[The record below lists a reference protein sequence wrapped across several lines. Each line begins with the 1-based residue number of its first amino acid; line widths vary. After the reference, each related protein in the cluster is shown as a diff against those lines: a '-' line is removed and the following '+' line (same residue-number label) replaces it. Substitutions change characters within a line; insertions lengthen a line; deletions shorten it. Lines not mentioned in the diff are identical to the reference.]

1 MKQQIYQQI
10 ANKQVQEVL
19 NKQREQETASLMADF
34 NSWQQQRQDPAQLMA
49 DFDAWKQQN
58 TPQVQPQEVRQTIPS
73 IADVQPVVHEQTEM
87 EKHIAEV
94 TKAAKEKRLRERAQK
109 LQQLEQI
116 EASQPYTKKERE
128 TLAKVEDISKKLTN
142 IIPETEALNTVTK
155 TWKRGQRPEATD
167 TSSQVAARVTNEK
180 KPEIDTTNVPVD
192 VDRWLSPDT
201 KLTDAEKKKA
211 KEYASAELQK
221 VKYGPN
227 KQPLLNTPEERQHY
241 ADMVNLIN
249 KTNGFTN
256 FMSGA
261 IEIPYNLADMVSDG
275 ARSVGNQLGGLGA
288 AITDK
293 LGVTE
298 GATQRHNE
306 EVEKANQFAD
316 QNEANMRQSFK
327 NAQTQNPGA
336 YTTGKIAGQ
345 TGMYMLTN
353 PVFDGIAAGAG
364 VESEL
369 AKFFINQGAQN
380 VQDLVLDTAPTVR
393 QLMEDGSTPEEV
405 KREALNNILWNVA
418 GNAVMGGLGAWAG
431 NRAARKASD
440 EAFRENVRAGADRL
454 SQLANEQI
462 PGIEDVDNVVR
473 NATRQAETAAQNIE
487 NLNKQIPNLPDYVTG
502 APTGAYDVNTTLKSF
517 NDMDKDLNNLGKIH
531 NELGKE
537 IDSINDPTLKEEFKN
552 LNDTYSRMLD
562 KSLQDGGVPASEW
575 DEITE
580 AYSKANKELRESA
593 ENYIKQNSF
602 GPDIDNALNDIQSFI
617 DGFSG
622 EKELHKE
629 LTDSLDEVKNA
640 IRNGGDIEGARA
652 KLDNALNSAAEIV
665 QQDNDSLLGDITSE
679 AFQKV
684 KSATDGSVIRLNK
697 SVLKDALGDDAIFS
711 DLNNMVY
718 TGKGSIK
725 FREGSG
731 VPIDSIYNELRGL
744 SDYELPEA
752 HTEADQVAAIAKYI
766 SDVKAKNITP
776 DNSAIN
782 EVKRLGTSLDEG
794 IGNYNPNKVM
804 AESANFNKPVSESID
819 PEDFESIKNG
829 NYYLEE
835 KMPYKGAVIE
845 DGKSRVV
852 TNSAINADI
861 IDADQLKNDPVIQEI
876 AKYQKHK
883 NDVTFAEAMDRV
895 SLDGNKWKKDYINGT
910 KTIDGDTDVD
920 TVMLLMQDINK
931 KLDKTTNQKT
941 IERLTAQKNTLLSK
955 LREYGTKSGQ
965 GIQAFAK
972 WNDTADGALLN
983 AQKFMDDAVKNWGTT
998 NVKQHTSNSRI
1009 AKALA
1014 DMGHK
1019 NIPTEKPVLDH
1030 DQIKSGI
1037 IAELEKEFGS
1047 IDSYFN
1053 DEDIEFLTNLAEDK
1067 SIPLWQITDE
1077 IEHKLNHGTFYP
1089 IEKEVVEKFEGNSRL
1104 ANILKSMGDKTT
1116 PETKAPLSHDEIKK
1130 GIINELQ
1137 REFADMEAQFTDSDI
1152 EFLTRLVED
1161 KSVKNWQIADEISHK
1176 LEHGTWYS
1184 LDESLPEN
1192 TIKNTQVSNILD
1204 NMYKDK
1210 KIAKP
1215 KKEMTIGELLT
1226 GIKNSFEAD
1235 PISSSKNFTDD
1246 DYYFVAQML
1255 QNKVPRWQIEDELL
1269 HRIEHG
1275 TWYTLDES
1283 IAQKPVKNKQV
1294 SNMLDNI
1301 INGKKTAKAKKEMTI
1316 GELLTGIKNA
1326 FEDEPISTAKKF
1338 TDDDYYFLA
1347 QMMQENVPRWKI
1359 EDELAHRIQHGEWY
1373 TLDESLPV
1381 KQPTNKKLQTALN
1394 SLVGEQ
1400 VRAEKP
1406 APSLAQIREEVKN
1419 TLDKEFA
1426 ELDETARLF
1435 GDDDIDYLAN
1445 LINNG
1450 ASEKDIA
1457 DALNHKFATG
1467 KFGISS
1473 KTMKQVND
1481 IFKQIENYDP
1491 NSKQFVEGQAE
1502 ALRLLANE
1510 ILPDATAMEKFE
1522 AWRYLAML
1530 GNPKTML
1537 RNFVGNAT
1545 FNAVTGVSNNVA
1557 AVAEAG
1563 IDRAVKALGGEGIQ
1577 RTKAVLNPKKDAG
1590 LIKASWNDA
1599 DASRYRQIIGSKYEK
1614 MSKDTLRK
1622 YKSVFNSKLAQLYEK
1637 ATDAG
1642 ISDYT
1647 AVKTKYSTSL
1657 AGYLKAN
1664 GYDTNI
1670 FKAED
1675 ELARLKNLGE
1685 SRLLSSAEK
1694 AKIESL
1700 TKDVEALEKARDYAL
1715 KQAEYATFH
1724 EDNKMANILS
1734 EWSRSSKERG
1744 TGIGHVLIEGMIP
1757 FKKTPANVLKS
1768 GAQYSPLG
1776 IVDSFIKTK
1785 KLIYENTG
1793 KRAGNLADTYIN
1805 KKGKEVA
1812 RTFASDV
1819 IDSWAKTLT
1828 GTGLTAL
1835 GFYLYNKGALHSSD
1849 PDTKYQDELEGHQ
1862 NYALEI
1868 NGKSYTI
1875 DWAAPTVMPL
1885 MVGAEIAKVWNSTG
1899 KEDSDFYDH
1908 INEYLETANRLADP
1922 LVETS
1927 MLSGVKDTLD
1937 TAANFVRNNEAIN
1950 IIPLLGYN
1958 LATGYATQAVP
1969 TIGGQ
1974 IARTIDPTRRST
1986 YTDKEGFVGVVDKQI
2001 KKQMNKIPGL
2011 SYRNQEFIDTYG
2023 RTQNNSPFNNPIGN
2037 LAYQMFSPGYL
2048 NNINET
2054 GADRISREAY
2064 AVGKNENTLPK
2075 WQSKFKDAEGK
2086 RVSPEDFKT
2095 ASQAYGK
2102 ANYEIRDALSNDDW
2116 FNSLDASQKE
2126 EVVKSVNTIA
2136 EHTGN
2141 AAIDPEYDKNSK
2153 PYQAY
2158 KQGGIPGLLD
2168 YYKDQQAGAK
2178 AKESGLGATSK
2189 AYKEIKEDVKN
2200 GNTEAAETKITD
2212 AQKITNAG
2220 INSYG
2225 YGAFKANKSR
2235 ITNTDDWIKQYNA
2248 IDSLG
2253 TGKAKSDGFVNQ
2265 DEFLAW
2271 VKKNGYSET
2280 QAANYAKLY
2289 GTWKKVP
2296 YIKKDGT
2303 WGFH

>member
-1 MKQQIYQQI
+1 MAKKTSLKDQIYQQI
-10 ANKQVQEVL
+10 ANSHVQQALNQQRQDENAKLMADFDSFMKQQQNPEAIL
-19 NKQREQETASLMADF
+19 ADF
-34 NSWQQQRQDPAQLMA
+34 NSW
-49 DFDAWKQQN
+49 KQQN
-58 TPQVQPQEVRQTIPS
+58 TQPQQTAQRIPN
-73 IADVQPVVHEQTEM
+73 IADMQPKRDLQ
-87 EKHIAEV
+87 AEAREYFANV
-94 TKAAKEKRLRERAQK
+94 RKERAAEEAEAKRLKE
-109 LQQLEQI
+109 QQLKATINDYARQQQE
-116 EASQPYTKKERE
+116 ENMMASMSASKKKEP
-128 TLAKVEDISKKLTN
+128 KV
-142 IIPETEALNTVTK
+142 
-155 TWKRGQRPEATD
+155 GQRPEATD
-167 TSSQVAARVTNEK
+167 FSSQVAARPTHEK
-180 KPEIDTTNVPVD
+180 IDTSNVPVD
-192 VDRWLSPDT
+192 VDRWLSPET
-201 KLTDAEKKKA
+201 KLTDAEKLKA

-221 VKYGPN
+221 IKFGPN
-227 KQPLLNTPEERQHY
+227 KMPMFENEEQRQHY

-249 KTNGFTN
+249 KSNRLTNTL
-256 FMSGA
+256 SGA
-261 IEIPYNLADMVSDG
+261 LEIPYNLADTVSDG

-298 GATQRHNE
+298 GATKRHNE
-306 EVEKANQFAD
+306 QAEIANQFAD
-316 QNEANMRQSFK
+316 QNEANMRQNFK
-327 NAQTQNPGA
+327 NAQTQNPVG
-336 YTTGKIAGQ
+336 YTAGKIAGQ
-345 TGMYMLTN
+345 MGMYMLTN

-380 VQDLVLDTAPTVR
+380 VQDLVLDTAPTVK
-393 QLMEDGSTPEEV
+393 QLMQDNATPEDV
-405 KREALNNILWNVA
+405 KREMLSNILWNAA
-418 GNAVMGGLGAWAG
+418 GNLVMGGAG
-431 NRAARKASD
+431 ELLKNRAVKNASD
-440 EAFRENVRAGADRL
+440 EAFRDNVRAGADNL
-454 SQLANEQI
+454 SRVANEI

-473 NATRQAETAAQNIE
+473 NATRQAEEATKNIE
-487 NLNKQIPNLPDYVTG
+487 DIAQQIPKLPEENYATDIYK
-502 APTGAYDVNTTLKSF
+502 NTEPFSIT
-517 NDMDKDLNNLGKIH
+517 KDPYYL
-531 NELGKE
+531 
-537 IDSINDPTLKEEFKN
+537 TQEEFDAGQK
-552 LNDTYSRMLD
+552 R
-562 KSLQDGGVPASEW
+562 LQDYLNEPSANN
-575 DEITE
+575 
-580 AYSKANKELRESA
+580 KALT

-665 QQDNDSLLGDITSE
+665 QQDNDSLLEDITSE
-679 AFQKV
+679 AFKKV
-684 KSATDGSVIRLNK
+684 KSATDGSVIRLSK
-697 SVLKDALGDDAIFS
+697 SVLKDAFGDDAVFS
-711 DLNNMVY
+711 NLNNMVY

-731 VPIDSIYNELRGL
+731 APIDSIYNELRGL

-782 EVKRLGTSLDEG
+782 EVKRLSTSLDEG

-804 AESANFNKPVSESID
+804 AESANFNKPISESID
-819 PEDFESIKNG
+819 PEEFESIKNG

-895 SLDGNKWKKDYINGT
+895 SLDGNKWKKDYINGV

-983 AQKFMDDAVKNWGTT
+983 AQKVMDDAVKNWGTT
-998 NVKQHTSNSRI
+998 NVKQHTSNTRI

-1019 NIPTEKPVLDH
+1019 NIPAEKPVLDH

-1137 REFADMEAQFTDSDI
+1137 REFADMEAQFTDGDI

-1210 KIAKP
+1210 KSAKP

-1255 QNKVPRWQIEDELL
+1255 QNNVPRWQIEDEIL
-1269 HRIEHG
+1269 HRLEHG
-1275 TWYTLDES
+1275 SWYTLDES

-1301 INGKKTAKAKKEMTI
+1301 LNGKKAAKPKKEMTI
-1316 GELLTGIKNA
+1316 GELLTGIKNS

-1338 TDDDYYFLA
+1338 TDDDYYFIA
-1347 QMMQENVPRWKI
+1347 QMMQENVPRWKM

-1373 TLDESLPV
+1373 SLDESLPV
-1381 KQPTNKKLQTALN
+1381 KQPTNTKLQKALN
-1394 SLVGEQ
+1394 SLFGEQ

-1457 DALNHKFATG
+1457 AALNHKLATG

-1537 RNFVGNAT
+1537 RNLVGNAT

-1685 SRLLSSAEK
+1685 TRLLSNAEK
-1694 AKIESL
+1694 ARIESL

-1724 EDNKMANILS
+1724 EDNKMASMLS

-1776 IVDSFIKTK
+1776 IVDSFKKTK

-1835 GFYLYNKGALHSSD
+1835 GFYLYNKGALHSSE

-2011 SYRNQEFIDTYG
+2011 SFRNQEFVDTYG
-2023 RTQNNSPFNNPIGN
+2023 RSQKNSPFNNPIGN

-2064 AVGKNENTLPK
+2064 GVGKNENTLPK

-2086 RVSPEDFKT
+2086 RVSPEDFTT
-2095 ASQAYGK
+2095 ASKAYGK
-2102 ANYEIRDALSNDDW
+2102 ANYEIRDALANDDW
-2116 FNSLDASQKE
+2116 FNSLEGSQKE
-2126 EVVKSVNTIA
+2126 EVVKSINTIA
-2136 EHTGN
+2136 EHAGN

-2168 YYKDQQAGAK
+2168 YYKDQQAGAM

-2189 AYKEIKEDVKN
+2189 AYQEIKDDIKN

-2212 AQKITNAG
+2212 AQKITDAG
-2220 INSYG
+2220 IGSYG
-2225 YGAFKANKSR
+2225 YDAYKANKSR
-2235 ITNTDDWIKQYNA
+2235 IADTDDWINQYKA
-2248 IDSLG
+2248 IDS
-2253 TGKAKSDGFVNQ
+2253 TGNSDGFVNQ
-2265 DEFLAW
+2265 NEFLTW
-2271 VKKNGYSET
+2271 VKKNGYSVAE
-2280 QAANYAKLY
+2280 AEKYAKLY
-2289 GTWKKVP
+2289 GTWKQVP

-2303 WGFH
+2303 WGFHNAK